1 MFGEFALPNFI
12 IPCEVIGVRVK
23 KFFGGGGR
31 RAFVCLTSGVAAR
44 VVGGSGGML
53 PRENFKM

>member
-23 KFFGGGGR
+23 KFFGGGAGVRLSDER
-31 RAFVCLTSGVAAR
+31 RCC
-44 VVGGSGGML
+44 
-53 PRENFKM
+53 